1 MPGQSRGTI
10 IGLWVALGVLLV
22 LSVVFPVAGHK
33 VEQGERAA
41 KREAHKQQ
49 LAAEREQARR
59 EQIDGLL
66 AVGSAERLPRLSEL
80 TDANFGATP
89 TRYSIRGNAPYVPR
103 GAADQ
108 RIRDLLATPGPPYPF
123 VIVWGTTKAGKS
135 RTLAEALRAT
145 FVNDPAVVLPHGE
158 QGLIQLA
165 RLGVGDLVDHRPA
178 VVVLDDLSPAQLE
191 TLTGGVLDLIAD
203 WAVIA
208 ATMTAQRRNE
218 VLKTGSEVSAVAR
231 TALELRSRQYELT
244 SGPPVGTEMINAKQL
259 YPGERFVGSIAET
272 LVGAQEL
279 IARYKASQDNDP
291 AGCAVVR
298 AAIDAR
304 RAGLARPVSEP
315 VLRRLFPLY
324 LSAIRIDLDPT
335 NQRFTEGIQ
344 FATQPVSSQVALLRP
359 TNQTQEPPEWIVF
372 DHAVTADEGDGNNP
386 PRPVPSE
393 TWTELIDV
401 LRPQDTF
408 AVAMAASAKN
418 QTAAAISAFGK
429 AAAPND
435 DIVAPVA
442 ALNLGLLL
450 GQEPDV
456 EGAKA
461 AYQQAINSGHPEA
474 APGAALGLGLLL
486 GQNGDLK
493 GAEDAY
499 RQATSYADSVTAPT
513 AALSLGNLLTQKP
526 DGPDVEGAKAAYQ
539 QAINSGRPDIVP
551 MAALMLGNLLDDQGD
566 VEGARIAY
574 QRVIDSGHPDYG
586 PETALTLGNMLMKKG
601 DVDGAKAAYQQAINS
616 GRPDVAP
623 RAALTLGNLLMRKG
637 DVDGAEDAYRQA
649 IESGHPEAAPG
660 AALSLGVL
668 LGQKGE
674 VEDAE
679 DAYRLATSYAG
690 SYAAPIAT
698 LNLGNLLME
707 KGDVEGAED
716 AYRQAV
722 DSGRSHIVWQA
733 ALSLGNLL
741 MKKGDVEGARIAYQQ
756 VIESGEANE
765 AATAAAQRVLDELG

>member
-33 VEQGERAA
+33 VEEGERAA
-41 KREAHKQQ
+41 KRKAHKQQ

-103 GAADQ
+103 GDADQ

-145 FVNDPAVVLPHGE
+145 FVHDPAVVLPHGE

-165 RLGVGDLVDHRPA
+165 RLGVRDLVDHRPA

-418 QTAAAISAFGK
+418 QTAAAIRAFGK

-435 DIVAPVA
+435 DIFAPV
-442 ALNLGLLL
+442 
-450 GQEPDV
+450 
-456 EGAKA
+456 
-461 AYQQAINSGHPEA
+461 
-474 APGAALGLGLLL
+474 
-486 GQNGDLK
+486 
-493 GAEDAY
+493 
-499 RQATSYADSVTAPT
+499 
-513 AALSLGNLLTQKP
+513 AALSLGNLLKQKP

-551 MAALMLGNLLDDQGD
+551 MAALMLGNLLDDQGE

-574 QRVIDSGHPDYG
+574 QRVIDSGHPDYA
-586 PETALTLGNMLMKKG
+586 PETAVTLGDMLMKKG
-601 DVDGAKAAYQQAINS
+601 DVQGAKAAYQQAINS

-637 DVDGAEDAYRQA
+637 DVEGAEDAYRQA
-649 IESGHPEAAPG
+649 IESDHPEAAPG

-690 SYAAPIAT
+690 SYAAPIAA
-698 LNLGNLLME
+698 LSLGNLLME
-707 KGDVEGAED
+707 KGDVD
-716 AYRQAV
+716 
-722 DSGRSHIVWQA
+722 
-733 ALSLGNLL
+733 
-741 MKKGDVEGARIAYQQ
+741 GARIAYQQ
-756 VIESGEANE
+756 VIDSGEANE
-765 AATAAAQRVLDELG
+765 AATTAARRVLEELA